1 MTLNE
6 FIKDCASYDSPIGD
20 LANDILG
27 DKKFP
32 SKKSDREFLEYLDTQ
47 TRRGGTNDI
56 FQEFLT
62 EYRKRTNETLKLI
75 LNYLKEHKTTSIEI
89 ALQKKIAISYVET
102 CGYLIKIPVDNFPET
117 VIKDMEELGTMNEI
131 YVPISDGKEVQSH
144 LLSKPNMNDGM
155 NITFCSQEVQFKF
168 LLSLS
173 EKK

>member
-27 DKKFP
+27 DKNFP

-56 FQEFLT
+56 FQEFLA
-62 EYRKRTNETLKLI
+62 EYRKKTNETLRLI
-75 LNYLKEHKTTSIEI
+75 LNYLKENKITSIEI
-89 ALQKKIAISYVET
+89 AMQKKIAMSYVET
-102 CGYLIKIPVDNFPET
+102 CGYRIKIPVDDFPET
-117 VIKDMEELGTMNEI
+117 VIKDMEELGTMNEK

-155 NITFCSQEVQFKF
+155 NITFCSQEVQFEF
-168 LLSLS
+168 LLSLN